1 MIDKEIQN
9 KKQKY
14 VEVKGK
20 CRTCLGC
27 NLLENP
33 NFAGYYRCDNYA
45 RGEEDDDD
53 IRNTNEVA
61 KPQSIHKRM

>member
-1 MIDKEIQN
+1 MIDKQIQN

-14 VEVKGK
+14 AEVKGK

-27 NLLENP
+27 NLLEDL

-45 RGEEDDDD
+45 RGEDDTEDGSSRV
-53 IRNTNEVA
+53 I
-61 KPQSIHKRM
+61 

>member
-27 NLLENP
+27 NLLEDL

-45 RGEEDDDD
+45 RAEDD
-53 IRNTNEVA
+53 
-61 KPQSIHKRM
+61 KY

>member
-1 MIDKEIQN
+1 MIDKQIQN

-14 VEVKGK
+14 AEVKGK

-27 NLLENP
+27 NLLEDL

-45 RGEEDDDD
+45 RGEDDTEDGSSRV
-53 IRNTNEVA
+53 IWIYV
-61 KPQSIHKRM
+61 KSIQQYS